1 MNPQPHETTCLM
13 MTIIFVIGIIA
24 SAIKSYNQTDGIILN
39 DNFELGT
46 INNNKQNFQATIT
59 YKPKTS
65 KQQYAPQP
73 SAAIKPAKKPIQKP
87 VVKNKLK
94 NEQPQKPVERKVYT
108 PLQQDCY
115 DALLVLGM
123 GKKESKFVVNN
134 TFNNHDINSVEEF
147 LYTAL
152 RRK

>member
-1 MNPQPHETTCLM
+1 M

-24 SAIKSYNQTDGIILN
+24 SAIRSYNQTDGIIIN

-46 INNNKQNFQATIT
+46 INNHKQHFQATIT
-59 YKPKTS
+59 YKPKTPRP
-65 KQQYAPQP
+65 QYVPQP
-73 SAAIKPAKKPIQKP
+73 SAAIKPAKKQQPKQKPTPKP
-87 VVKNKLK
+87 VVENKPKNA
-94 NEQPQKPVERKVYT
+94 QPKKPVERKAYT

-115 DALLVLGM
+115 EALLALGM

-134 TFNNHDINSVEEF
+134 TFNNHDIKTIEEF
-147 LYTAL
+147 LYTSL